1 MNIKYRIEN
10 LRKLLN
16 EHNIQYY
23 VYDNPTISDGEY
35 DSLLTEL
42 KELENENPSLI
53 SPDSPTQRIGGT
65 PIDSF
70 NSVTHR
76 IPMLSLANAM
86 DEEELENF
94 NKQIMKGLG
103 INNIEY
109 IAEPKLD
116 GLAVELVYENGIFQ
130 YGSTRGD

>member
-1 MNIKYRIEN
+1 MNIKDRIEN

-35 DSLLTEL
+35 DLLLREL
-42 KELENENPSLI
+42 KELENEIPSLI

-76 IPMLSLANAM
+76 IP
-86 DEEELENF
+86 
-94 NKQIMKGLG
+94 
-103 INNIEY
+103 
-109 IAEPKLD
+109 KL
-116 GLAVELVYENGIFQ
+116 
-130 YGSTRGD
+130 